1 MKLNKLLGML
11 AMGLG
16 LIACTDNSLVG
27 NDDQHV
33 VQKEGS
39 TYVAFALDFNDA
51 NTRADGTQTSATEEE
66 SYISSAY
73 VIMAN
78 GEKIEA
84 IVGMNDTNEDAGNYY
99 DTTTKQYL
107 FSTSSGNHDFY
118 VVVNPDTPPTS
129 STTIADYFCVGQA
142 LDIAEIASTT
152 ANGNKGN
159 FMMSSC
165 QKETFYLKDNVTKE
179 QAIVG
184 TNGEADNHFSI
195 EVERVAAK
203 VTMTCQEATLTDGK
217 AQNPT
222 DVGTISDLKFYLQG
236 QATKSCRMAN
246 GNLNLTHD
254 ELTYIGSNEIGTSNK
269 NGDGISITI
278 GNNKT
283 AATPVYCLENL
294 QNQYWQKNT
303 TYVVL
308 STKFI
313 PKAVVMC
320 TDNGGI
326 KNNTETT
333 PKSFYVVESGDLAM
347 NYILKSDLDAFQNG
361 DKTKFPKGVE
371 SISEEYVNG
380 QCWFGPIWVGQ
391 SSTAPQEGPV
401 KRNTWYN
408 LAITSIALPGKSSM
422 PEVELDPE
430 IPLVPDTHVAITLT
444 VKDWEVVD
452 RTVSLK

>member
-51 NTRADGTQTSATEEE
+51 NTRADGTQTNATEKE

-78 GEKIEA
+78 GEEIEA
-84 IVGMNDTNEDAGNYY
+84 IVGMNNTDENAGNYY
-99 DTTTKQYL
+99 DTETKQYL

-118 VVVNPDTPPTS
+118 VVVNPETIPTEETS
-129 STTIADYFCVGQA
+129 IETYFQTAQPLNITTIA
-142 LDIAEIASTT
+142 SN
-152 ANGNKGN
+152 NGEGN

-165 QKETFYLKDNVTKE
+165 KKETFYLKDNVTKE
-179 QAIVG
+179 QAIAG
-184 TNGEADNHFSI
+184 KNGGEDNHFSI

-203 VTMTCQEATLTDGK
+203 VTMTCQKATLTDGK
-217 AQNPT
+217 AENPT
-222 DVGTISDLKFYLQG
+222 DVGTISELKFYLQG
-236 QATKSCRMAN
+236 QATQSYRMAN

-254 ELTYIGSNEIGTSNK
+254 ELTYIGSDEIGTSNK

-278 GNNKT
+278 GNDKT

-294 QNQYWQKNT
+294 QDKYWQKNT

-313 PKAVVMC
+313 PKTVVNC
-320 TDNGGI
+320 QNGTI
-326 KNNTETT
+326 TTNTKTSPE
-333 PKSFYVVESGDLAM
+333 SFYVVESGDLAM
-347 NYILKSDLDAFQNG
+347 NYILKSDLDAFQG
-361 DKTKFPKGVE
+361 DNKTTLPEGVE
-371 SISEEYVNG
+371 SISEEYVDG

-422 PEVELDPE
+422 PEVEPEPE

>member
-51 NTRADGTQTSATEEE
+51 NTRADGTQTNATEAE
-66 SYISSAY
+66 SKISSAY
-73 VIMAN
+73 VIMASD
-78 GEKIEA
+78 EKIES
-84 IVGMNDTNEDAGNYY
+84 IVGMNDTDNTKDSYY
-99 DTTTKQYL
+99 DTQTQQYL
-107 FSTSSGNHDFY
+107 FCTSPGNHDFY
-118 VVVNPDTPPTS
+118 VVVNPDTPPTGA
-129 STTIADYFCVGQA
+129 STIGEYFHTATQ
-142 LDIAEIASTT
+142 LEITKIASTT
-152 ANGNKGN
+152 ANEGKGN

-165 QKETFYLKDNVTKE
+165 RKETFYLKDNVTKD
-179 QAIVG
+179 QAIAG

-203 VTMTCQEATLTDGK
+203 VTMTCENETLTDGK
-217 AQNPT
+217 TQNPT
-222 DVGTISDLKFYLQG
+222 DVGTIRDLKFYLQG
-236 QATKSCRMAN
+236 QATKSYRMAN

-254 ELTYIGSNEIGTSNK
+254 ELTYVNTGTSGA
-269 NGDGISITI
+269 NGIDIKI
-278 GNNKT
+278 GENKT

-294 QNQYWQKNT
+294 QDQYWQKNT

-313 PKAVVMC
+313 PTTVVKC
-320 TDNGGI
+320 TDGTI
-326 KNNTETT
+326 TTNTKTSPE
-333 PKSFYVVESGDLAM
+333 SFYVVESGELAM
-347 NYILKSDLDAFQNG
+347 NYILKSDLEVYQQN
-361 DKTKFPKGVE
+361 DKTKLPKGVE

-391 SSTAPQEGPV
+391 SATAPQAGPV

-422 PEVELDPE
+422 PEVEPDPE

-444 VKDWEVVD
+444 VKDWEVVNK
-452 RTVSLK
+452 TVSLK

>member
-11 AMGLG
+11 VMGLG
-16 LIACTDNSLVG
+16 LIACTDNNLVG

-51 NTRADGTQTSATEEE
+51 NTRADGTQTNATVTE

-99 DTTTKQYL
+99 DTETNQYL

-118 VVVNPDTPPTS
+118 VVVNPDTPPTEES
-129 STTIADYFCVGQA
+129 SIKDYFQRA
-142 LDIAEIASTT
+142 TSLDITKIASTT
-152 ANGNKGN
+152 ANNDKGN

-165 QKETFYLKDNVTKE
+165 KKETFYLKDNVTKE
-179 QAIVG
+179 QAIDG
-184 TNGEADNHFSI
+184 TNGEVDNHFSI

-217 AQNPT
+217 TQNAT
-222 DVGTISDLKFYLQG
+222 EVGTISDLKFYLQG
-236 QATKSCRMAN
+236 QATKSYRMAN
-246 GNLNLTHD
+246 GNLNLTHT
-254 ELTYIGSNEIGTSNK
+254 ELTYVNTGTSGA
-269 NGDGISITI
+269 NGIDITI
-278 GNNKT
+278 GDNKT

-294 QNQYWQKNT
+294 QDQYWQKNT

-313 PKAVVMC
+313 PKTVVDC
-320 TDNGGI
+320 TNGTIIDNT
-326 KNNTETT
+326 KTDPE
-333 PKSFYVVESGDLAM
+333 SFYVVESGDLAM
-347 NYILKSDLDAFQNG
+347 NYILKSDLETYQQN
-361 DKTKFPKGVE
+361 DKTKLPKGVE

-391 SSTAPQEGPV
+391 SDTTPQEGPV

-422 PEVELDPE
+422 PEVEPDPE

>member
-51 NTRADGTQTSATEEE
+51 NTRADGTQTNATEKE

-78 GEKIEA
+78 GEEIEA

-118 VVVNPDTPPTS
+118 VVVNPDTSPTEES
-129 STTIADYFCVGQA
+129 SIENYFQTA
-142 LDIAEIASTT
+142 TSLDITTIASTT
-152 ANGNKGN
+152 ANNGEGN

-165 QKETFYLKDNVTKE
+165 KKETFYLKDNVTKE
-179 QAIVG
+179 QAIAG

-203 VTMTCQEATLTDGK
+203 VTMTCENETLTDGK
-217 AQNPT
+217 TQNPT
-222 DVGTISDLKFYLQG
+222 NVGTIRDLKFYLQG
-236 QATKSCRMAN
+236 QATKSYRMAN
-246 GNLNLTHD
+246 GNLNLTHA
-254 ELTYIGSNEIGTSNK
+254 ELTYVNTGTSGA
-269 NGDGISITI
+269 NGIDIKI
-278 GNNKT
+278 GGNKT
-283 AATPVYCLENL
+283 VATPVYCLENL
-294 QNQYWQKNT
+294 QNEYWQKNT

-313 PKAVVMC
+313 PKTVVNC
-320 TDNGGI
+320 QNGTI
-326 KNNTETT
+326 INNTKTSPE
-333 PKSFYVVESGDLAM
+333 SFYVVESGDLAM

-361 DKTKFPKGVE
+361 DKTKLPEGVE
-371 SISEEYVNG
+371 SISEEYVSG

-391 SSTAPQEGPV
+391 SDNTPQAGPV

-422 PEVELDPE
+422 PEVEPDPE

>member
-1 MKLNKLLGML
+1 ML

-16 LIACTDNSLVG
+16 LFACNNNDLV
-27 NDDQHV
+27 
-33 VQKEGS
+33 EGS
-39 TYVAFALDFNDA
+39 GPNGTQEEGTTYVAFALDFNDTS
-51 NTRADGTQTSATEEE
+51 TRGDEAQTNATEAE
-66 SYISSAY
+66 SKISSAY
-73 VIMAN
+73 VIMASD
-78 GEKIEA
+78 EKIES

-99 DTTTKQYL
+99 DTETKQYL

-118 VVVNPDTPPTS
+118 VVVNPETIPTEETS
-129 STTIADYFCVGQA
+129 IETYFQTAQPLNITTIA
-142 LDIAEIASTT
+142 SN
-152 ANGNKGN
+152 NGEGN

-165 QKETFYLKDNVTKE
+165 KKETFYLKDNVTKE
-179 QAIVG
+179 QAKAG
-184 TNGEADNHFSI
+184 ANGEADNHFSI

-236 QATKSCRMAN
+236 QATKSYRMAN
-246 GNLNLTHD
+246 GNLNLTHN
-254 ELTYIGSNEIGTSNK
+254 ELTYIGSDEIGTSNK

-278 GNNKT
+278 GNDKT

-294 QNQYWQKNT
+294 QDKYWQKNT

-313 PKAVVMC
+313 PTTVVDC
-320 TDNGGI
+320 QNGTI
-326 KNNTETT
+326 TTNTKKSPE
-333 PKSFYVVESGDLAM
+333 SFYVVESGDLAM
-347 NYILKSDLDAFQNG
+347 NYILKSDLDVFQND
-361 DKTKFPKGVE
+361 DKTKLPEGVE
-371 SISEEYVNG
+371 SISEEYVSG

-391 SSTAPQEGPV
+391 SATAPQAGPV

-422 PEVELDPE
+422 PEVEPDPG

>member
-11 AMGLG
+11 VMGLG

-51 NTRADGTQTSATEEE
+51 NTRADGTQTNATEEE

-84 IVGMNDTNEDAGNYY
+84 IVGMDDTNENAKNYY
-99 DTTTKQYL
+99 DTETKQYL

-118 VVVNPDTPPTS
+118 VVVNPDTSPTEES
-129 STTIADYFCVGQA
+129 SIENYFQTA
-142 LDIAEIASTT
+142 TSLDITTIASTT
-152 ANGNKGN
+152 ANSGEGN

-165 QKETFYLKDNVTKE
+165 KKETFYLKDNVTKE
-179 QAIVG
+179 QAIAG
-184 TNGEADNHFSI
+184 ANGEADNHFSI

-217 AQNPT
+217 TQNAT
-222 DVGTISDLKFYLQG
+222 EVGTISDLKFYLQG
-236 QATKSCRMAN
+236 QATKSYRMAN

-254 ELTYIGSNEIGTSNK
+254 ELTYIGSDEIGTSNK

-278 GNNKT
+278 GNDKT

-294 QNQYWQKNT
+294 QDQYWQKNT

-313 PKAVVMC
+313 PKTVVDC
-320 TDNGGI
+320 QNGTI
-326 KNNTETT
+326 ITNTKTSPE
-333 PKSFYVVESGDLAM
+333 SFYVVESGDLAM
-347 NYILKSDLDAFQNG
+347 NYILKG
-361 DKTKFPKGVE
+361 C
-371 SISEEYVNG
+371 SIN
-380 QCWFGPIWVGQ
+380 
-391 SSTAPQEGPV
+391 
-401 KRNTWYN
+401 
-408 LAITSIALPGKSSM
+408 
-422 PEVELDPE
+422 
-430 IPLVPDTHVAITLT
+430 
-444 VKDWEVVD
+444 
-452 RTVSLK
+452 

>member
-16 LIACTDNSLVG
+16 LIACTDNNLVG

-51 NTRADGTQTSATEEE
+51 NTRADGTQTNATEEE

-78 GEKIEA
+78 GEEIEA
-84 IVGMNDTNEDAGNYY
+84 IVGMNDTNKDAGNYY

-118 VVVNPDTPPTS
+118 VVVNPETIPTEETS
-129 STTIADYFCVGQA
+129 IETYFQTEQPLNITTIA
-142 LDIAEIASTT
+142 SN
-152 ANGNKGN
+152 NGEGN

-165 QKETFYLKDNVTKE
+165 KKETFYLKDNVTKE
-179 QAIVG
+179 QAIAG
-184 TNGEADNHFSI
+184 TNGIADNHFSI

-203 VTMTCQEATLTDGK
+203 ITMTCENETLTDGK
-217 AQNPT
+217 TQNPT
-222 DVGTISDLKFYLQG
+222 EVGTISNLKFYLQG
-236 QATKSCRMAN
+236 QATKSYRMAN

-254 ELTYIGSNEIGTSNK
+254 KLTYIGSDEIGTSNK
-269 NGDGISITI
+269 NGNGISINI

-294 QNQYWQKNT
+294 QDEYWQKNT

-308 STKFI
+308 STQFI
-313 PKAVVMC
+313 PKTVVDC
-320 TDNGGI
+320 TNGTI
-326 KNNTETT
+326 TTNTQTSPE
-333 PKSFYVVESGDLAM
+333 SFYVVESGELAM
-347 NYILKSDLDAFQNG
+347 NYILKSDLDTFQDG
-361 DKTKFPKGVE
+361 DETKLPEGVE

-391 SSTAPQEGPV
+391 SATALQAGPV

-408 LAITSIALPGKSSM
+408 LEITSIALPGKSSM
-422 PEVELDPE
+422 PEVEPDPE

-444 VKDWEVVD
+444 VKDWKVVD

>member
-1 MKLNKLLGML
+1 ML

-16 LIACTDNSLVG
+16 LFACNNNDLV
-27 NDDQHV
+27 
-33 VQKEGS
+33 EGS
-39 TYVAFALDFNDA
+39 GPNGTQEEGTTYVAFALDFNDTS
-51 NTRADGTQTSATEEE
+51 TRGDEAQTNATEAE
-66 SYISSAY
+66 SKISSAY
-73 VIMAN
+73 VIMASD
-78 GEKIEA
+78 EKIES
-84 IVGMNDTNEDAGNYY
+84 IVGMIDTDNTKDSYY
-99 DTTTKQYL
+99 DTQTQQYL
-107 FSTSSGNHDFY
+107 FCTSPGNHDFY

-129 STTIADYFCVGQA
+129 STTIADYFCVGQT
-142 LDIAEIASTT
+142 LDIAEIASTA

-165 QKETFYLKDNVTKE
+165 KKETFYLKDNVTKE
-179 QAIVG
+179 QAIAG
-184 TNGEADNHFSI
+184 ANGEADNHFSI

-203 VTMTCQEATLTDGK
+203 ITMTCENEILTDGK
-217 AQNPT
+217 TQNPT
-222 DVGTISDLKFYLQG
+222 EVGTISNLKFYLQG
-236 QATKSCRMAN
+236 QATKSYRMAN

-254 ELTYIGSNEIGTSNK
+254 ELTYIGSDEIGTSNK

-278 GNNKT
+278 GNDKT

-294 QNQYWQKNT
+294 QNEYWQKNT

-313 PKAVVMC
+313 PKAVVDC
-320 TDNGGI
+320 QNGTI
-326 KNNTETT
+326 ITNTKTSPE
-333 PKSFYVVESGDLAM
+333 SFYVVESGDLAM
-347 NYILKSDLDAFQNG
+347 NYILKSDLDAFQG
-361 DKTKFPKGVE
+361 DSKTKLPEGVE
-371 SISEEYVNG
+371 SISEEYVSG

-391 SSTAPQEGPV
+391 PNSTSQEGPV

-422 PEVELDPE
+422 PEVEPDPE

-452 RTVSLK
+452 RPVSLK

>member
-16 LIACTDNSLVG
+16 LIACTDNNLVG

-51 NTRADGTQTSATEEE
+51 NTRADGTQTNATEEE

-78 GEKIEA
+78 GEEIEA

-118 VVVNPDTPPTS
+118 VVVNPETIPTEETS
-129 STTIADYFCVGQA
+129 IETYFQTEQPLNITTIA
-142 LDIAEIASTT
+142 SN
-152 ANGNKGN
+152 NGEGN

-165 QKETFYLKDNVTKE
+165 KKETFYLKDNVTKE
-179 QAIVG
+179 QAIAG
-184 TNGEADNHFSI
+184 TNGIADNHFSI

-203 VTMTCQEATLTDGK
+203 ITMTCENETLTDGK
-217 AQNPT
+217 TQNPT
-222 DVGTISDLKFYLQG
+222 EVGTISNLKFYLQG
-236 QATKSCRMAN
+236 QATKSYRMAN

-254 ELTYIGSNEIGTSNK
+254 KLTYIGSDEIGTSNK
-269 NGDGISITI
+269 NGNGISINI

-294 QNQYWQKNT
+294 QDEYWQKNT

-308 STKFI
+308 STQFI
-313 PKAVVMC
+313 PKTVVDC
-320 TDNGGI
+320 TNGTI
-326 KNNTETT
+326 TTNTQTSPE
-333 PKSFYVVESGDLAM
+333 SFYVVESGELAM
-347 NYILKSDLDAFQNG
+347 NYILKSDLDTFQDG
-361 DKTKFPKGVE
+361 DETKLPEGVE

-391 SSTAPQEGPV
+391 SDTTPQKGPV

-422 PEVELDPE
+422 PEVEPEPE

>member
-16 LIACTDNSLVG
+16 LIACTDNNLVG

-51 NTRADGTQTSATEEE
+51 NTRADGTQTNATEEE

-78 GEKIEA
+78 GEEIEA

-118 VVVNPDTPPTS
+118 VVVNPETIPTEETS
-129 STTIADYFCVGQA
+129 IETYFQTEQPLNITTIA
-142 LDIAEIASTT
+142 SN
-152 ANGNKGN
+152 NGEGN

-165 QKETFYLKDNVTKE
+165 KKETFYLKDNVTKE
-179 QAIVG
+179 QAIAG
-184 TNGEADNHFSI
+184 TNGIADNHFSI

-203 VTMTCQEATLTDGK
+203 ITMTCENETLTDGK
-217 AQNPT
+217 TQNPT
-222 DVGTISDLKFYLQG
+222 EVGTISNLKFYLQG
-236 QATKSCRMAN
+236 QATKSYRMAN

-254 ELTYIGSNEIGTSNK
+254 KLTYIGSDEIGTSNK
-269 NGDGISITI
+269 NGNGISINI

-294 QNQYWQKNT
+294 QDEYWQKNT

-308 STKFI
+308 STQFI
-313 PKAVVMC
+313 PKTVVDC
-320 TDNGGI
+320 TNGTI
-326 KNNTETT
+326 TTNTQTSPE
-333 PKSFYVVESGDLAM
+333 SFYVVESGELAM
-347 NYILKSDLDAFQNG
+347 NYILKSDLDAFQG
-361 DKTKFPKGVE
+361 DNKTKLPEGVE
-371 SISEEYVNG
+371 SISKEYVGG

-391 SSTAPQEGPV
+391 SATAPQDGPV

-422 PEVELDPE
+422 PEVEPDPE

>member
-11 AMGLG
+11 VMGLG
-16 LIACTDNSLVG
+16 LIACTDNNLVG

-51 NTRADGTQTSATEEE
+51 NTRADGTQTSATDKE

-84 IVGMNDTNEDAGNYY
+84 IVGMDDTNENAKNYY
-99 DTTTKQYL
+99 DTETKQYL

-118 VVVNPDTPPTS
+118 VVVNPDTPPTEES
-129 STTIADYFCVGQA
+129 SIKEYFQTA
-142 LDIAEIASTT
+142 TSLDITKIASTT
-152 ANGNKGN
+152 ANSGQGN

-165 QKETFYLKDNVTKE
+165 KKETFYLKDNVTKE
-179 QAIVG
+179 QAIAG

-217 AQNPT
+217 TQNAT
-222 DVGTISDLKFYLQG
+222 EVGTISDLKFYLQG
-236 QATKSCRMAN
+236 QATKSYRMAN
-246 GNLNLTHD
+246 GNLNLIHD
-254 ELTYIGSNEIGTSNK
+254 ELTYINTGTSDA
-269 NGDGISITI
+269 NGIDITI
-278 GNNKT
+278 GEDKT

-422 PEVELDPE
+422 PEVEPDPE

-452 RTVSLK
+452 RIVSLK

>member
-16 LIACTDNSLVG
+16 LIACTDNNLVG

-51 NTRADGTQTSATEEE
+51 NTRADGTQTNATEKE

-78 GEKIEA
+78 GEEIEA
-84 IVGMNDTNEDAGNYY
+84 IVGMNNTDENAGNYY
-99 DTTTKQYL
+99 DTETKQYL

-118 VVVNPDTPPTS
+118 VVVNPETIPTEETS
-129 STTIADYFCVGQA
+129 IETYFQTAQPLNITT
-142 LDIAEIASTT
+142 IASTT

-165 QKETFYLKDNVTKE
+165 KKETFYLKDNVTKE
-179 QAIVG
+179 QAIAG

-217 AQNPT
+217 TQNPT
-222 DVGTISDLKFYLQG
+222 EVGTISNLKFYLQG
-236 QATKSCRMAN
+236 QATKSYRMAN
-246 GNLNLTHD
+246 GNLNLTHT
-254 ELTYIGSNEIGTSNK
+254 ELTYVNTGTSGA
-269 NGDGISITI
+269 NGIDITI
-278 GNNKT
+278 GNDKT

-294 QNQYWQKNT
+294 QEKYWQKNT

-313 PKAVVMC
+313 PKTVVNC
-320 TDNGGI
+320 IDAGGT
-326 KNNTETT
+326 KLNTKTSPE
-333 PKSFYVVESGDLAM
+333 SFYVVESGDLAM

-361 DKTKFPKGVE
+361 VKTKFPKGVE
-371 SISEEYVNG
+371 SISEEYVDG

-422 PEVELDPE
+422 PEVEPEPE

>member
-39 TYVAFALDFNDA
+39 TYVAFALDFKDA
-51 NTRADGTQTSATEEE
+51 NTRADGTQTNATEKE

-78 GEKIEA
+78 GEEIEA
-84 IVGMNDTNEDAGNYY
+84 IVGMNDTNKDAGNYY

-118 VVVNPDTPPTS
+118 VVVNPDTPPTEES
-129 STTIADYFCVGQA
+129 SIENYFQTA
-142 LDIAEIASTT
+142 TSLDITTIASTT
-152 ANGNKGN
+152 ANNGEGN

-165 QKETFYLKDNVTKE
+165 KKETFYLKDNVTKE
-179 QAIVG
+179 QAIAG

-254 ELTYIGSNEIGTSNK
+254 ELTYIDSDEIGTSNK
-269 NGDGISITI
+269 NGDGIRITI

-283 AATPVYCLENL
+283 ATPVYCLENL
-294 QNQYWQKNT
+294 QDQYWQKNT

-313 PKAVVMC
+313 PTTVVDC
-320 TDNGGI
+320 TDGTI
-326 KNNTETT
+326 TTNTKTSPE
-333 PKSFYVVESGDLAM
+333 SFYVVESGDLAM

-361 DKTKFPKGVE
+361 NKTKLPEGVE
-371 SISEEYVNG
+371 SISKEYVGG

-391 SSTAPQEGPV
+391 SDTTPQEGPV

-422 PEVELDPE
+422 PEVKPDPE

>member
-16 LIACTDNSLVG
+16 LIACTDNNLVG

-51 NTRADGTQTSATEEE
+51 NTRADGTQTNATEEE

-84 IVGMNDTNEDAGNYY
+84 IVGMNNTDENAGNYY
-99 DTTTKQYL
+99 DTNTNQYL

-118 VVVNPDTPPTS
+118 VVVNPETIPTEKS
-129 STTIADYFCVGQA
+129 SIKDYFQTA
-142 LDIAEIASTT
+142 TSLDITTIASTT
-152 ANGNKGN
+152 ANNGEGN

-165 QKETFYLKDNVTKE
+165 KKETFYLKDNVTKE
-179 QAIVG
+179 QAIAG

-203 VTMTCQEATLTDGK
+203 ITMTCENEILTDGK
-217 AQNPT
+217 TQNPT
-222 DVGTISDLKFYLQG
+222 EVGTISNLKFYLQG
-236 QATKSCRMAN
+236 QATKSYRMAN
-246 GNLNLTHD
+246 GNLKLTHN

-294 QNQYWQKNT
+294 QDQYWQKNT

-313 PKAVVMC
+313 PKTVVNC
-320 TDNGGI
+320 QNGTI
-326 KNNTETT
+326 TTNTKTSPE
-333 PKSFYVVESGDLAM
+333 SFYVVESGDLAM
-347 NYILKSDLDAFQNG
+347 NYILKSDLDAFQND

-422 PEVELDPE
+422 PEVKPDPE
-430 IPLVPDTHVAITLT
+430 ISLVPDTHVDITLT
-444 VKDWEVVD
+444 VKDWEVVNK
-452 RTVSLK
+452 TVSLK

>member
-16 LIACTDNSLVG
+16 LIACTDNNLVG

-51 NTRADGTQTSATEEE
+51 NTRADGTQTNTTEEE

-118 VVVNPDTPPTS
+118 VVVNPETIPTEKS
-129 STTIADYFCVGQA
+129 SIKDYFQTA
-142 LDIAEIASTT
+142 TSLDITKIASTT
-152 ANGNKGN
+152 ANSGKGN

-165 QKETFYLKDNVTKE
+165 RKETFYLKDNVTKE
-179 QAIVG
+179 QAIAG
-184 TNGEADNHFSI
+184 ANGEADNHFSI

-203 VTMTCQEATLTDGK
+203 VTMTCENEILTDGK
-217 AQNPT
+217 TQNPT
-222 DVGTISDLKFYLQG
+222 EVGTISNLKFYLQG
-236 QATKSCRMAN
+236 QATKSYRMAN
-246 GNLNLTHD
+246 GNLNLTHT
-254 ELTYIGSNEIGTSNK
+254 ELTYVNTGTSGA
-269 NGDGISITI
+269 NGIDITI
-278 GNNKT
+278 GNDKT

-294 QNQYWQKNT
+294 QEKYWQKNT

-313 PKAVVMC
+313 PTTVVNC
-320 TDNGGI
+320 TNGTI
-326 KNNTETT
+326 ITNTKTDPE
-333 PKSFYVVESGDLAM
+333 SFYVVESGELAM
-347 NYILKSDLDAFQNG
+347 NYILKSDLDAFQG
-361 DKTKFPKGVE
+361 DNKTKLPEGVE
-371 SISEEYVNG
+371 SISKEYVGG

-422 PEVELDPE
+422 PEVEPEPE

-444 VKDWEVVD
+444 VKDWEVVN

>member
-16 LIACTDNSLVG
+16 LIACTDNNLVG

-33 VQKEGS
+33 AQKEGS

-51 NTRADGTQTSATEEE
+51 NTRADGTQTNATEKE

-99 DTTTKQYL
+99 DTDTKQYL

-118 VVVNPDTPPTS
+118 VVVNPDTPPTEES
-129 STTIADYFCVGQA
+129 SIEDYFQTA
-142 LDIAEIASTT
+142 TSLDITKIASTT
-152 ANGNKGN
+152 ANSGQGN

-165 QKETFYLKDNVTKE
+165 KKETFYLKDNVTKE
-179 QAIVG
+179 QAIDG
-184 TNGEADNHFSI
+184 TNGEADNNFSI

-217 AQNPT
+217 TQNAT
-222 DVGTISDLKFYLQG
+222 EVGIISDLKFYLQG
-236 QATKSCRMAN
+236 QATQSYRMAN

-254 ELTYIGSNEIGTSNK
+254 ELTYVNTGTSGA
-269 NGDGISITI
+269 NGIDIKI
-278 GNNKT
+278 GENKT

-294 QNQYWQKNT
+294 QDEYWQKNT

-308 STKFI
+308 STQFI
-313 PKAVVMC
+313 PKTVVNC
-320 TDNGGI
+320 TNGTI
-326 KNNTETT
+326 TTNTKTSPE
-333 PKSFYVVESGDLAM
+333 SFYVVESGDLAM
-347 NYILKSDLDAFQNG
+347 NYILKSDLETYQQN
-361 DKTKFPKGVE
+361 DKTKLPKGVE

-391 SSTAPQEGPV
+391 SDTTPQEGPV

-422 PEVELDPE
+422 PEVEPDPE

>member
-11 AMGLG
+11 VMGLG
-16 LIACTDNSLVG
+16 LIACTDNNLVG

-51 NTRADGTQTSATEEE
+51 NTRADGTQTNATVTE

-84 IVGMNDTNEDAGNYY
+84 IVGMDNTNDENAKNYY
-99 DTTTKQYL
+99 DTETKQYL

-118 VVVNPDTPPTS
+118 VVVNPDTPPTEES
-129 STTIADYFCVGQA
+129 SIKEYFQTA
-142 LDIAEIASTT
+142 TSLDITKIASTT
-152 ANGNKGN
+152 ANSGQGN

-165 QKETFYLKDNVTKE
+165 KKETFYLKDNVTKE
-179 QAIVG
+179 QAIAG
-184 TNGEADNHFSI
+184 TNGEADNNFSI

-217 AQNPT
+217 TQNAT
-222 DVGTISDLKFYLQG
+222 EVGTISDLKFYLQG
-236 QATKSCRMAN
+236 QATKSYRMAN

-254 ELTYIGSNEIGTSNK
+254 KLTYIGSNEIGTSNK
-269 NGDGISITI
+269 NGISITI

-294 QNQYWQKNT
+294 QDEYWQKNT

-308 STKFI
+308 STQFI
-313 PKAVVMC
+313 PKTVVDC
-320 TDNGGI
+320 TNGTI
-326 KNNTETT
+326 TTNTKTSPE
-333 PKSFYVVESGDLAM
+333 SFYVVESGDLAM
-347 NYILKSDLDAFQNG
+347 NYILKSDLETYQQN
-361 DKTKFPKGVE
+361 DKTKLPKGVE

-391 SSTAPQEGPV
+391 SDTTPQEGPV

-422 PEVELDPE
+422 PEVEPDPE

>member
-1 MKLNKLLGML
+1 ML

-16 LIACTDNSLVG
+16 LFACNNNDLV
-27 NDDQHV
+27 
-33 VQKEGS
+33 EGS
-39 TYVAFALDFNDA
+39 GPNGTQEEGTTYVAFALDFNDTS
-51 NTRADGTQTSATEEE
+51 TRGDEAQTNATEAE
-66 SYISSAY
+66 SKISSAY
-73 VIMAN
+73 VIMASD
-78 GEKIEA
+78 EKIES
-84 IVGMNDTNEDAGNYY
+84 IVGMNDTDNTKDSYY
-99 DTTTKQYL
+99 DTQTQQYL
-107 FSTSSGNHDFY
+107 FCTSPGNHDFY
-118 VVVNPDTPPTS
+118 VVVNPDTSPTGA
-129 STTIADYFCVGQA
+129 STIGEYFHTATQ
-142 LDIAEIASTT
+142 LEITKIASTT
-152 ANGNKGN
+152 ANEGKGN

-165 QKETFYLKDNVTKE
+165 KKETFYLKDNVTKE
-179 QAIVG
+179 QAIAG

-217 AQNPT
+217 TQNPT
-222 DVGTISDLKFYLQG
+222 EVGTISNLKFYLQG
-236 QATKSCRMAN
+236 QATKSYRMAN

-313 PKAVVMC
+313 PKTVVDC
-320 TDNGGI
+320 QNGTI
-326 KNNTETT
+326 ITNKKTSPE
-333 PKSFYVVESGDLAM
+333 SFYVVESGELAM
-347 NYILKSDLDAFQNG
+347 NYILKSDLDAFQG
-361 DKTKFPKGVE
+361 DNKTKLPEGVE
-371 SISEEYVNG
+371 SISKEYVGG

-391 SSTAPQEGPV
+391 SDTTPQEGPV

-422 PEVELDPE
+422 PEVEPKPE

-452 RTVSLK
+452 RIVFLK